1 MAFPAASAKFRFG
14 KGADEMKKEKEW
26 NYGRIS
32 IGSRTFDICN
42 AILMILLCVVTLY
55 PMWFVLC
62 ASFSDPETLVTSSGV
77 VLYPLN
83 FSTVNY
89 HKVLAYTPIWQG
101 YWVTI
106 RVVVLGTTLNLLFT
120 SLLAYVLSR
129 KNLMLK
135 KLITGLCVFTMY
147 FSGGMIPT
155 FRVVKGIGLYNN
167 LWALIF
173 PGLISTYNAI
183 VIRTAMQGVPDELAE
198 SASLDGANEL
208 VILFR
213 IILPMVKPTLAAI
226 ALFCAV
232 GHWNSWTGA
241 LLYIRKAELQP
252 LQMVVRA
259 LLIKEQDLAQQGKFD
274 VVKEMMNQTMRYSVI
289 IVSTVPVLCAYPF
302 IQKYFTKGV
311 MVGAVK
317 G

>member
-1 MAFPAASAKFRFG
+1 MRR
-14 KGADEMKKEKEW
+14 KEKW

-32 IGSRTFDICN
+32 VGSRIFDGIN
-42 AILMILLCVVTLY
+42 TVLMLALCFVMLY
-55 PMWFVLC
+55 PMWYVLC
-62 ASFSDPETLVTSSGV
+62 ASFSDPETLVLHSGAV
-77 VLYPLN
+77 FYPLN

-89 HKVLAYTPIWQG
+89 DKVLSYHPIWQG
-101 YWVTI
+101 YRVTVF
-106 RVVVLGTTLNLLFT
+106 VVVAGTTLNLLFT

-135 KLITGLCVFTMY
+135 KLMTGLCIFTMY
-147 FSGGMIPT
+147 FGGGMIPT
-155 FRVVKGIGLYNN
+155 FMVVKAVGLYNTI
-167 LWALIF
+167 WALII
-173 PGLISTYNAI
+173 PGLISTYNMI
-183 VIRTAMQGVPDELAE
+183 VIRTAMQGVPDELSE

-208 VILFR
+208 TVFFR
-213 IILPMVKPTLAAI
+213 ILLPMIKPTLAAI

-241 LLYIRKAELQP
+241 LLYIRKSELQP

-259 LLIKEQDLAQQGKFD
+259 LLIKEQDLAEQNKSNAL
-274 VVKEMMNQTMRYSVI
+274 VEMLNQTMRYSVI
-289 IVSTVPVLCAYPF
+289 VVSTVPVLCVYPF
-302 IQKYFTKGV
+302 IQKFFTKGV

>member
-1 MAFPAASAKFRFG
+1 MRR
-14 KGADEMKKEKEW
+14 KKKW

-32 IGSRTFDICN
+32 VGSRIFDGFNIV
-42 AILMILLCVVTLY
+42 LMLVLCFVMLY
-55 PMWFVLC
+55 PMWYVLC
-62 ASFSDPETLVTSSGV
+62 ASFSDPETLVLHSGAV
-77 VLYPLN
+77 FYPLN

-89 HKVLAYTPIWQG
+89 DKVLSYRPIWHG
-101 YWVTI
+101 YRVTVF
-106 RVVVLGTTLNLLFT
+106 VVIAGTTLNLLFT

-135 KLITGLCVFTMY
+135 KLMTGLCIFTMY
-147 FSGGMIPT
+147 FGGGMIPT
-155 FRVVKGIGLYNN
+155 FMVVKAVGLYNTI
-167 LWALIF
+167 WALII
-173 PGLISTYNAI
+173 PGLISTYNMI
-183 VIRTAMQGVPDELAE
+183 VIRTAMQGVPDELSE

-208 VILFR
+208 TVFFR
-213 IILPMVKPTLAAI
+213 ILLPMIKPTLAAI

-241 LLYIRKAELQP
+241 LLYIRKSELQP

-259 LLIKEQDLAQQGKFD
+259 LLIKEQDLAEQNKSNAL
-274 VVKEMMNQTMRYSVI
+274 VEMLNQTMRYSVI
-289 IVSTVPVLCAYPF
+289 VVSTVPVLCVYPF
-302 IQKYFTKGV
+302 IQKFFTKGV

>member
-155 FRVVKGIGLYNN
+155 FMVVKGIGLYNN

-289 IVSTVPVLCAYPF
+289 IVSTVPVLCVYPF

>member
-1 MAFPAASAKFRFG
+1 MSKN
-14 KGADEMKKEKEW
+14 KKW

-32 IGSRTFDICN
+32 AGSRVFDGFNI
-42 AILMILLCVVTLY
+42 ALMLILCFVMLY
-55 PMWFVLC
+55 PMWYVLC
-62 ASFSDPETLVTSSGV
+62 ASFSDPETLVLHNGAV
-77 VLYPLN
+77 FYPLN

-89 HKVLAYTPIWQG
+89 DKVLSYSPIWQG
-101 YWVTI
+101 YRVTLF
-106 RVVVLGTTLNLLFT
+106 VVVVGTTLNLLFT

-135 KLITGLCVFTMY
+135 KMMTALCVFTMY

-155 FRVVKGIGLYNN
+155 FMVVKAVGLYNTI
-167 LWALIF
+167 WALII
-173 PGLISTYNAI
+173 PGLISTYNMI
-183 VIRTAMQGVPDELAE
+183 VIRTALQGVPDELSE
-198 SASLDGANEL
+198 SAALDGANEL
-208 VILFR
+208 TVFFR
-213 IILPMVKPTLAAI
+213 ILLPMIKPTLAAI

-241 LLYIRKAELQP
+241 LLYIRKSELQP

-259 LLIKEQDLAQQGKFD
+259 LLIKEQDLAEQNKSNAL
-274 VVKEMMNQTMRYSVI
+274 VEMLNQTMRYSVI
-289 IVSTVPVLCAYPF
+289 VVSTVPVLCVYPF
-302 IQKYFTKGV
+302 VQKFFTKGV

>member
-1 MAFPAASAKFRFG
+1 MR
-14 KGADEMKKEKEW
+14 KEKEW

-32 IGSRTFDICN
+32 AGSRTFDVCN
-42 AILMILLCVVTLY
+42 ALFMLLLCVVTLY

-62 ASFSDPETLVTSSGV
+62 ASFSDPETLVTSGGV
-77 VLYPLN
+77 IFYPLK

-89 HKVLAYTPIWQG
+89 HKVLSYTPIWQG

-106 RVVVLGTTLNLLFT
+106 RVVVLGTTLNLFFT

-129 KNLMLK
+129 RNLMLK

-155 FRVVKGIGLYNN
+155 FMVVKGIGLYNN
-167 LWALIF
+167 LWALII

-183 VIRTAMQGVPDELAE
+183 VIRTAMQGVPDELSE

-241 LLYIRKAELQP
+241 LLYIRKSELQP

-259 LLIKEQDLAQQGKFD
+259 LLIREQDLAQQGKFD

-289 IVSTVPVLCAYPF
+289 VVSTVPVLCVYPF

-311 MVGAVK
+311 MVGAIK

>member
-1 MAFPAASAKFRFG
+1 MRR
-14 KGADEMKKEKEW
+14 KEKW

-32 IGSRTFDICN
+32 VGSRIFDGCN
-42 AILMILLCVVTLY
+42 VVLMLALCFVMLY
-55 PMWFVLC
+55 PMWYVLC
-62 ASFSDPETLVTSSGV
+62 ASFSDPETLVLHSGAV
-77 VLYPLN
+77 FYPLN

-89 HKVLAYTPIWQG
+89 DKVLSYRPIWQG
-101 YWVTI
+101 YRVTVF
-106 RVVVLGTTLNLLFT
+106 VVVAGTTLNLLFT

-135 KLITGLCVFTMY
+135 KLMTGLCIFTMY
-147 FSGGMIPT
+147 FGGGMIPT
-155 FRVVKGIGLYNN
+155 FMVVKAVGLYNTI
-167 LWALIF
+167 WALII
-173 PGLISTYNAI
+173 PGLISTYNMI
-183 VIRTAMQGVPDELAE
+183 VIRTALQGVPDELSE

-208 VILFR
+208 TVFFR
-213 IILPMVKPTLAAI
+213 ILLPMIKPTLAAI

-241 LLYIRKAELQP
+241 LLYIRKSELQP

-259 LLIKEQDLAQQGKFD
+259 LLIKEQDLAEQNKSNAL
-274 VVKEMMNQTMRYSVI
+274 VEMLNQTMRYSVI
-289 IVSTVPVLCAYPF
+289 VVSTVPVLCVYPF
-302 IQKYFTKGV
+302 IQKFFTKGV

>member
-1 MAFPAASAKFRFG
+1 MS
-14 KGADEMKKEKEW
+14 KEKKW

-32 IGSRTFDICN
+32 TGSKVFDGFNI
-42 AILMILLCVVTLY
+42 ALMLILCFVMLY
-55 PMWFVLC
+55 PMWYVLC
-62 ASFSDPETLVTSSGV
+62 ASFSDPETLVLHSGAV
-77 VLYPLN
+77 FYPLN

-89 HKVLAYTPIWQG
+89 DKVLSYSPIWQG
-101 YWVTI
+101 YRVTLF
-106 RVVVLGTTLNLLFT
+106 VVVVGTTLNLLFT

-135 KLITGLCVFTMY
+135 KLMTALCIFTMY

-155 FRVVKGIGLYNN
+155 FMVVKAVGLYNTI
-167 LWALIF
+167 WALII
-173 PGLISTYNAI
+173 PGLISTYNMI
-183 VIRTAMQGVPDELAE
+183 VVRTALQGVPDELSE
-198 SASLDGANEL
+198 SAALDGANEL
-208 VILFR
+208 TVFFR
-213 IILPMVKPTLAAI
+213 ILLPMIKPTLAAI

-241 LLYIRKAELQP
+241 LLYIRKSELQP

-259 LLIKEQDLAQQGKFD
+259 LLIKEQDLAEQNKSD
-274 VVKEMMNQTMRYSVI
+274 ALVEMLNQTMRYAVI
-289 IVSTVPVLCAYPF
+289 VVSTVPVLCVYPF
-302 IQKYFTKGV
+302 IQKFFTKGV